1 QKKIARHMLF
11 IKFSPFCTFSYQ
23 IGKCTFFCNLW
34 LLFDLIITFDFPQ
47 RFHLENFQ
55 QFQALVFAVD
65 EINRNP
71 DILPNITLGF
81 QVFDSCNVLRKDLEG
96 TLQILTGYNKVM
108 PNYLCLPSTPLI
120 AVIGSYVSTP
130 SIMLAHILGLY
141 RYPQVSHSSTS
152 PLLSNRKT
160 FPSFFRTVPT
170 DAFQSK
176 GMAKLVLH
184 FGWTWV
190 GLLALDNDYGQIGI
204 QLVKQEIIKAGA
216 CVAFSETII
225 MSQPDRNAKHI
236 VNVIKESTATTIIVF
251 SLPIDLVP
259 ILEEMLRENITD
271 KMLVACQA
279 WSTSSLFSDGKY
291 SKIVSGTIGLALHSG
306 SIPGFREFLNKAHPF
321 KGIAKH
327 WLKLL
332 WENMFSCQ
340 FLDKTNSTGPQ
351 EVPTKE
357 CTGEETLESI
367 NNNYNDVSSLRR
379 TYNIYTATH
388 IVAKALEDL
397 KSCKNGDDMFSD
409 QTCTD
414 IRHFNPWQVKIM
426 LNSGRELFFDENGD
440 IPAIYDIVNWKVG
453 PGGTIKQV
461 KVGSYDTTAFFG
473 QVFTINTSAILW
485 IPVSVCSQSC
495 PPGFRK
501 VPISEKPACCFQ
513 CIPCPQGEI
522 SNHTDSVDCAACSW
536 DEWPNLQRSS
546 CIPKTIE
553 YLSYEDPL
561 GAALAYTG
569 SLSSLVPVLILRLFI
584 TYRTTPI
591 VKANNYSLSCLL
603 LLCLSL
609 CFLCSLAFIGY
620 PQPVKCLLR
629 QVAFVLVFTLCVACI
644 LAKTILVVLAFMA
657 TKPGSKLK
665 KWTSP
670 YMPYVIISFGFFV
683 QCILCMVWL
692 LMSPP
697 FKEYNI
703 QLKPG
708 HIIVDCNNGSPTAFW
723 SVLAYLGLLATIS
736 FIVAFLARR
745 LPGNF
750 NEAKFITFSM
760 LAFLSVWV
768 SFIPASLSAQGKYT
782 EAMEIFAI
790 LSSSWALLGCMFI
803 PKCFI
808 LLFRPNMNSKTQVC
822 AAELPVNYSVSA
834 SESPLV
840 SEPPKGSVWP
850 ATWERLLNPSGGTLG
865 RQHYLGYKSFWKGTV
880 CIELICAL
888 LLPSG

>member
-1 QKKIARHMLF
+1 MDGIIQLGDIMLGAVLPLHIDKVYYPVSF
-11 IKFSPFCTFSYQ
+11 RQRPPQINCTQ
-23 IGKCTFFCNLW
+23 
-34 LLFDLIITFDFPQ
+34 
-47 RFHLENFQ
+47 FHLENFQ

-96 TLQILTGYNKVM
+96 TLQILTG
-108 PNYLCLPSTPLI
+108 
-120 AVIGSYVSTP
+120 
-130 SIMLAHILGLY
+130 
-141 RYPQVSHSSTS
+141 
-152 PLLSNRKT
+152 
-160 FPSFFRTVPT
+160 TVPT

-414 IRHFNPWQVKIM
+414 IRHFNPWQLLRYLKKVKIM

-485 IPVSVCSQSC
+485 ATEDQQIPVSVCSQSC

-808 LLFRPNMNSKTQVC
+808 LLFRPNMNSKTQ
-822 AAELPVNYSVSA
+822 
-834 SESPLV
+834 
-840 SEPPKGSVWP
+840 
-850 ATWERLLNPSGGTLG
+850 
-865 RQHYLGYKSFWKGTV
+865 
-880 CIELICAL
+880 LIKKDSSKMKANHFT
-888 LLPSG
+888 